1 MAASSRSSS
10 RRGRGSTP
18 LSERLNSTR
27 CSQVDCHLSI
37 SKGTSFIRLAA
48 SRVVRINLLG
58 TRSCRGA
65 WTRERIGLQVPIGP
79 GRGAVRRE
87 PTWAFVPGSHV
98 PLQKYSVYVI
108 YYPCI

>member
-10 RRGRGSTP
+10 RSGRGSTP

-27 CSQVDCHLSI
+27 CSQVDCHRSI

-48 SRVVRINLLG
+48 ASTVFGLIFSGRDPAEA
-58 TRSCRGA
+58 RGHEKEA
-65 WTRERIGLQVPIGP
+65 QVPIGP
-79 GRGAVRRE
+79 GRRAVRRE
-87 PTWAFVPGSHV
+87 PRVGAFVRGSHV

-108 YYPCI
+108 